1 MKKNPFFGKKLEFMT
16 KSFYIK
22 NRMQWMEV
30 IHGINLLLG
39 AIGTVTSLLGIGSFL
54 AKPSGT
60 RKVGFFIGKLLKVFL
75 NQKREASFKRFA
87 STAEQFSE
95 GLLEGLK

>member
-1 MKKNPFFGKKLEFMT
+1 MNA
-16 KSFYIK
+16 IAI
-22 NRMQWMEV
+22 
-30 IHGINLLLG
+30 IHGINLLIG
-39 AIGTVTSLLGIGSFL
+39 AIGTVTSLLGIGSYF

-60 RKVGFFIGKLLKVFL
+60 RKIGFFAGKFLKVFL
-75 NQKREASFKRFA
+75 NQKREVSVKRFA

>member
-1 MKKNPFFGKKLEFMT
+1 
-16 KSFYIK
+16 
-22 NRMQWMEV
+22 MEIVSV

-60 RKVGFFIGKLLKVFL
+60 RKIGFLLGKFLKVFL
-75 NQKREASFKRFA
+75 NQKREASVKRFA
-87 STAEQFSE
+87 GTTEQFAE
-95 GLLEGLK
+95 GILEGLK